1 LTTNVNVRRTAMVIN
16 IDLDL
21 AVAFYETFFPSGQ
34 DATLI
39 ARVNRSDFYP
49 AFNIVSDSLHRNA
62 IMALCRIWDTQPDSA
77 NLNSLAKMFT
87 NNQVLADIARAEH
100 PVDPNQMK
108 KWQADV
114 AMVNTSDELKALMTM
129 LARNC
134 DLRSLASAN
143 CRLLSWISSNSR
155 TFSIAITAWS
165 PPPPPKSERKSEAL
179 LCGGNTAAP
188 PLRP

>member
-1 LTTNVNVRRTAMVIN
+1 MVIN

-165 PPPPPKSERKSEAL
+165 PPPSQKSERKSEAL